1 MLRQLC
7 SESHSASAFCKNMM
21 EKSHAVPKITEGSGD
36 ECMEKITILSFLLHF
51 RSLKSSQGHGFSSG
65 HVQMRELD
73 CEEG

>member
-1 MLRQLC
+1 
-7 SESHSASAFCKNMM
+7 MM

-65 HVQMRELD
+65 HVQMREFTTPEVSGLTARR
-73 CEEG
+73 ELPKVG